1 MSAIQRPIFWL
12 YWKKRKYIKF
22 TKHQETRMLIRLG
35 KLFLF
40 LAGLIAVHAS
50 AMVYFEGFSPG
61 DALWLSITTATTV
74 GYGDFSAGTW
84 QGRLITVICIYF
96 FAISVLAELAAEFI
110 ESRAQT
116 LDAKRNGKWRWKM
129 KDHILI
135 VNTPD
140 EDTEAYL
147 TRFISQI
154 RQTPELKDLPIQLLT
169 RKYSNGLPSKITEF
183 GVVHHDGKSES
194 NECLNAV
201 NVAEAKYIIVLA
213 KRPQDE
219 ISDSLTF
226 DVLTRIKE
234 IGTQAVIAAESVD
247 DLNRNRMLAA
257 GAETVMR
264 PIRAYPELLVRAV
277 VAPGTETVMENLFN
291 HSGDHLARLDVVFTE
306 KRWKDIIFISVENN
320 YGLPL
325 AYIGSDGIV
334 TNPNPNEVCSGT
346 SIICMVKEGVDICE
360 NDASNKLNATA

>member
-1 MSAIQRPIFWL
+1 
-12 YWKKRKYIKF
+12 
-22 TKHQETRMLIRLG
+22 
-35 KLFLF
+35 
-40 LAGLIAVHAS
+40 
-50 AMVYFEGFSPG
+50 
-61 DALWLSITTATTV
+61 
-74 GYGDFSAGTW
+74 
-84 QGRLITVICIYF
+84 
-96 FAISVLAELAAEFI
+96 
-110 ESRAQT
+110 
-116 LDAKRNGKWRWKM
+116 M

-147 TRFISQI
+147 SRFISQI

-169 RKYSNGLPSKITEF
+169 RKYSDGLPSKITEF
-183 GVVHHDGKSES
+183 GVVHYDGKSES

-201 NVAEAKYIIVLA
+201 NVAEAQYIIVLA
-213 KRPQDE
+213 KRPQDD

-234 IGTQAVIAAESVD
+234 IGTQAIIAAESVD
-247 DLNRNRMLAA
+247 DLNRNRMLVA
-257 GAETVMR
+257 GAKTVMR
-264 PIRAYPELLVRAV
+264 PIRAYPELLVRAI

-306 KRWKDIIFISVENN
+306 KRWKDIIFVSVENN

-346 SIICMVKEGVDICE
+346 SIICMVKEGVHICV
-360 NDASNKLNATA
+360 NDASNKLNSTA

>member
-1 MSAIQRPIFWL
+1 MSPIQRSIFRS
-12 YWKKRKYIKF
+12 YWKRRKYISY
-22 TKHQETRMLIRLG
+22 TKHRETRMSIRLG
-35 KLFLF
+35 KLFLL

-74 GYGDFSAGTW
+74 GYGDFSASTW
-84 QGRLITVICIYF
+84 QGRVITVICIYF
-96 FAISVLAELAAEFI
+96 FAISTLAELAAEFI
-110 ESRAQT
+110 ESRAQV
-116 LDAKRNGKWRWKM
+116 LDAKRNGNWRWRM

-154 RQTPELKDLPIQLLT
+154 RQTPELLELPIQLLT
-169 RKYSNGLPSKITEF
+169 RKYSDGLPSKMTEF
-183 GVVHHDGKSES
+183 GVVHYDGKSES

-213 KRPQDE
+213 KRPQDT
-219 ISDSLTF
+219 IADSLTF
-226 DVLTRIKE
+226 DVLSRIQE
-234 IGTQAVIAAESVD
+234 IGTQAIIAAESVD
-247 DLNRNRMLAA
+247 DLNRDRMLVA
-257 GAETVMR
+257 GAHTVMR

-291 HSGDHLARLDVVFTE
+291 HSGDHLTRLNVTFIE
-306 KRWKDIIFISVENN
+306 KLWKDIIFISVENN

-325 AYIGSDGIV
+325 AYIGSKGIV

-346 SIICMVKEGVDICE
+346 GIIYMVKEGVEIST
-360 NDASNKLNATA
+360 NDATDKLNSAA